1 MATIITESAV
11 FGKSAYEVVKVSTYS
26 EPSPTMS
33 LEIIKMMLV
42 ETFSWIYSANAILP
56 EHRLQEDLEL
66 DSLAMVNLQVA
77 IEDRF
82 SIRFDPI
89 SMDLV
94 EVFETVGSL
103 ASFLDLYLEELR
115 QYRKTCYLPPCG
127 SQAKGQNDPRLAW

>member
-1 MATIITESAV
+1 MAI
-11 FGKSAYEVVKVSTYS
+11 
-26 EPSPTMS
+26 
-33 LEIIKMMLV
+33 EIIRTMLV
-42 ETFSWIYSANAILP
+42 EIFSWIDGTDPILP

-82 SIRFDPI
+82 NIRFDPI

-103 ASFLDLYLEELR
+103 AGFLNVHLEESRLEPAGMERESPLR
-115 QYRKTCYLPPCG
+115 KDG
-127 SQAKGQNDPRLAW
+127 